1 MVKEVYQEE
10 MDRMAVVILP
20 TQQIPEWMKLNQHLS
35 VIMESV
41 PVLWDG
47 DYRAASVMVSSY
59 MLSMKWIDLSH
70 RIILE
75 LEGG

>member
-1 MVKEVYQEE
+1 MVRVVYQEG

-47 DYRAASVMVSSY
+47 DSRAASVLVRSY
-59 MLSMKWIDLSH
+59 TSMFV
-70 RIILE
+70 
-75 LEGG
+75 